1 MSHDYVVIGGG
12 ASGMA
17 TAIILAGQG
26 KRVALVERA
35 PRLGPVLRGFFRQGC
50 RLDSGFHYA
59 GGLGPGQTLS
69 AYFRHLGLE
78 PFLELDPEPV
88 VETLRMVT
96 PPGEWRLPCDGSL
109 PGLLAELFPEERDGI
124 RQYFEAVAQELANTP
139 FLNLHVMREP
149 EDLPSR
155 RLSLAQVLERFVASP
170 VLRRILGMHHYFY
183 GVMPETISFRDH
195 VRYAGFFHTAARR
208 VQGGGLA
215 LVRAFEAALECA
227 GVEVLAGCGA
237 RSVEVS
243 PAGAIRGVRLEN
255 NDLLLCGGCV
265 MAVHPRLVLTLAPK
279 KAFRPA
285 YAQYIASLP
294 ETPSAYMLHALTTE
308 RVPLLEPG
316 GLHLAA
322 TLHSPARDYWLG
334 PLEER
339 PMFVAQA
346 GEPSPEAPPNASAV
360 APANAGRQVFGA
372 ILPAAHGETEAWAQS
387 APGSRLREYLEH
399 KERVAA
405 TMGRRLDAQCPELR
419 GRWKMLEMAT
429 PLTFRD
435 YGGSPCGSLYGVQQ
449 RLDSLRIMPQ
459 TRLESLHLTGQ
470 NITGPGVLGAVI
482 SAYAT
487 CGRIVGRERLL
498 AEVRRC
504 A

>member
-78 PFLELDPEPV
+78 PHLQLDPEPV
-88 VETLRMVT
+88 VETLRIAA
-96 PPGEWRLPCDGSL
+96 PPGEWRMPCDGSL
-109 PGLLAELFPEERDGI
+109 PGHLADLFPEERDGI
-124 RQYFEAVAQELANTP
+124 RQYFEAVARELSNSP
-139 FLNLHVMREP
+139 FLNLHVTREP
-149 EDLPSR
+149 EDMPLR
-155 RLSLAQVLERFVASP
+155 RLSLAQVLDRCVTSP
-170 VLRRILGMHHYFY
+170 VLRRILGTHHIFY
-183 GVMPETISFRDH
+183 GVMPDMVSFSDH

-215 LVRAFEAALECA
+215 LVRAFEAALKSV
-227 GVEVLAGCGA
+227 GVEMLVGSGA
-237 RSVEVS
+237 RSVEVT
-243 PAGAIRGVRLEN
+243 PTGTVRGVRLEN
-255 NDLLLCGGCV
+255 NDLLPCGGCV
-265 MAVHPRLVLTLAPK
+265 MAVHPRQALALAPK

-316 GLHLAA
+316 SLHLAA
-322 TLHSPARDYWLG
+322 ALHLPVGDYWLG

-346 GEPSPEAPPNASAV
+346 GEPGSEVSAAAQV
-360 APANAGRQVFGA
+360 DAQVFGA
-372 ILPAAHGETEAWAQS
+372 ILPAAHQETEAWTHS
-387 APGSRLREYLEH
+387 APGSRPREYLEH
-399 KERVAA
+399 KERVAGVLA
-405 TMGRRLDAQCPELR
+405 RRLDAQCPELR
-419 GRWKMLEMAT
+419 GRWRMLEMAT
-429 PLTFRD
+429 PLTFRH
-435 YGGSPCGSLYGVQQ
+435 YGCSPFGSLYGVQH
-449 RLDSLRIMPQ
+449 RLDSLRLLPQ
-459 TRLESLHLTGQ
+459 TRLEHLHLTGQ

-487 CGRIVGRERLL
+487 CGRIVGRDRLL

-504 A
+504 V

>member
-17 TAIILAGQG
+17 VAIILAGQG

-35 PRLGPVLRGFFRQGC
+35 PRPGPVLRGFVRQGC

-78 PFLELDPEPV
+78 PRLQLDPEPV
-88 VETLRMVT
+88 VETLRIAA

-109 PGLLAELFPEERDGI
+109 PDRLGELFPEEREGI
-124 RQYFEAVAQELANTP
+124 RQYFDAVTRELSNTP
-139 FLNLHVMREP
+139 FLNLAREREP
-149 EDLPSR
+149 EDLPPG
-155 RLSLAQVLERFVASP
+155 RLSLAQVLERCVAGSVP
-170 VLRRILGMHHYFY
+170 RRILGMHHFFY
-183 GVMPETISFRDH
+183 GVMPENISFSDH

-208 VQGGGLA
+208 ILGGGAA
-215 LVRAFEAALECA
+215 LVRAFEAALNSA
-227 GVEVLAGCGA
+227 GVEVFTGCGA
-237 RSVEVS
+237 RSVEVT
-243 PAGAIRGVRLEN
+243 PAGAVSGVRLES
-255 NDLLLCGGCV
+255 NDLLPCGACV
-265 MAVHPRLVLTLAPK
+265 MAVHPRLALALAPRE
-279 KAFRPA
+279 AFRAA

-294 ETPSAYMLHALTTE
+294 ETPSAYMLHGLTTE
-308 RVPLLEPG
+308 RVSLLEPG
-316 GLHLAA
+316 GLHLA
-322 TLHSPARDYWLG
+322 TTPRLQARDYWLG

-339 PMFVAQA
+339 PMFLARA
-346 GEPSPEAPPNASAV
+346 GEPNPEAPPGARVGA
-360 APANAGRQVFGA
+360 QVFGA
-372 ILPAAHGETEAWAQS
+372 ILPAAHGETEAWSQS
-387 APGSRLREYLEH
+387 APGSRPREYLEH
-399 KERVAA
+399 KERVAGILA
-405 TMGRRLDAQCPELR
+405 RRLEDQCPELR

-429 PLTFRD
+429 PLTFRHH
-435 YGGSPCGSLYGVQQ
+435 GGSPFGSLYGVQQ
-449 RLDSLRIMPQ
+449 RMDSLRIMPQ
-459 TRLESLHLTGQ
+459 TRLENLYLTGQ
-470 NITGPGVLGAVI
+470 NLTGPGVLGAVI